1 MANPT
6 RLNTLEADP
15 VVPAPDLHR
24 LLATGASTNH
34 DKDVALERLIRL
46 NSLYGKDA
54 PRDLFTATS
63 ASIESPRATDAH
75 IHEQK
80 KYPTNTS
87 SIESSDSEK
96 AVKGSDDESP
106 TDVQVMFQ
114 EARVKELAGHI
125 PNDSSDELYRR
136 GKEVRISRS
145 YFFLFGNR
153 A

>member
-1 MANPT
+1 MANPI
-6 RLNTLEADP
+6 RLNKLEEDRVA
-15 VVPAPDLHR
+15 PAPNLHR
-24 LLATGASTNH
+24 LLPTGTNH
-34 DKDVALERLIRL
+34 DNDVALERLIRL

-63 ASIESPRATDAH
+63 ASLESPRATDAH
-75 IHEQK
+75 SHEQK
-80 KYPTNTS
+80 TYPTNTS

-114 EARVKELAGHI
+114 EAAVKELAGHI
-125 PNDSSDELYRR
+125 PKDSGDELYRR
-136 GKEVRISRS
+136 GKKVRISGS
-145 YFFLFGNR
+145 YFFLFGTR